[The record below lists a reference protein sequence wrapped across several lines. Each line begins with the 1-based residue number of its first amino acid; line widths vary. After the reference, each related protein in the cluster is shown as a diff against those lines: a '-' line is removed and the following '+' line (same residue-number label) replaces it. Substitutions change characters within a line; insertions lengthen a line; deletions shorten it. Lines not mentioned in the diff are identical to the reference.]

1 MKLSTNGLDLI
12 KHFEGYHKRLPDG
25 SCAAYLDTLAKP
37 HVWTVGY
44 GLTEGVHAGMVLTE
58 QEASDRF
65 AKELSGHEAAVIRL
79 VTVPITQHQFDAL
92 VSFSYN
98 CGWGALGRST
108 LLRRLNAGDYDGAS
122 REFRRWNK
130 AGGKVW
136 PGLVRRRAA
145 EAAMFLDP
153 DVEPD
158 EPDMPQSVDAQQAK
172 PSRTVV
178 ATGAAATAAGG
189 ATIIPAVPA
198 ALTQSAEGVT
208 AWQGVGETFSAFMGW
223 GMSNPLTLGA
233 IFMICA
239 ALWVIPIYSEKRK

>member
-1 MKLSTNGLDLI
+1 MQLSEKGLDLI

-79 VTVPITQHQFDAL
+79 VTVPISQHQFDAL

-98 CGWGALGRST
+98 CGSGALSRST
-108 LLRRLNAGDYDGAS
+108 LLRKLNRGDYDGAS

-145 EAAMFLDP
+145 EAAMFL
-153 DVEPD
+153 EPD
-158 EPDMPQSVDAQQAK
+158 EASPEPDMPQAVEQEQAK
-172 PSRTVV
+172 PSRSIV

-189 ATIIPAVPA
+189 ATLIPPVPA
-198 ALTQSAEGVT
+198 SITQSAEGVT
-208 AWQGVGETFSAFMGW
+208 AWQGVGETFSAFVGW
-223 GMSNPLTLGA
+223 GASNPLTLGA
-233 IFMICA
+233 IFMVCA
-239 ALWVIPIYSEKRK
+239 ALWIIPIYSENRK